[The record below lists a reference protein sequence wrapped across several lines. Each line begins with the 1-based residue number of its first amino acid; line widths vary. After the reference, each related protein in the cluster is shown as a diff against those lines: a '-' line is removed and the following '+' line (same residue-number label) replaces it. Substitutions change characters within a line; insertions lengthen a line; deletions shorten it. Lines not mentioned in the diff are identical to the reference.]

1 MEPLDLRIGP
11 PRGPRVELAGIAFT
25 ARVVDKLRASLP
37 GGNLHEYFPFVGVSA
52 GWAHYTGIDLHELR
66 DVIAEAA
73 SEADVETWIF
83 EHTTHLD
90 KATVN
95 AKLHRIN
102 SLKMPD
108 DLREV
113 FERTY
118 SAEIRERCTNIF
130 ELLELDDARFYTT
143 SEH

>member
-1 MEPLDLRIGP
+1 MEPLDLRLGP

-25 ARVVDKLRASLP
+25 ARAVDKLRASLP

-52 GWAHYTGIDLHELR
+52 GWAHYTGIDLNELR
-66 DVIAEAA
+66 DVIAAA
-73 SEADVETWIF
+73 GSETEVETWIL
-83 EHTTHLD
+83 ERTAHLD
-90 KATVN
+90 KAIIN

-108 DLREV
+108 DLRVV

-118 SAEIRERCTNIF
+118 SADIRERYTNIF
-130 ELLELDDARFYTT
+130 ELLELDDVRFYTT
-143 SEH
+143 SER